1 MIALLGAFVGIVI
14 LYIVYFAVLT
24 IIRRAVTGEKD

>member
-1 MIALLGAFVGIVI
+1 MIALLCAFIGIVI
-14 LYIVYFAVLT
+14 LYGMYIAVLT